1 MILDEPFAT
10 PGRASWLELPGNRR
24 LFLNTPRLN
33 WNLALPT
40 SKVGRGPN
48 PNIFR
53 SSQGLTE
60 SHPTVDDFRVKT
72 FHAHHATGNDVVFQ
86 AVSLD

>member
-1 MILDEPFAT
+1 MKRLKQFRGVKKVMIFDEPFAT

-40 SKVGRGPN
+40 SKVGQLRRALT
-48 PNIFR
+48 R
-53 SSQGLTE
+53 S
-60 SHPTVDDFRVKT
+60 V
-72 FHAHHATGNDVVFQ
+72 
-86 AVSLD
+86 